1 MIISLLEQGT
11 KIHIKFVVYKLNLEL
26 IRENQIKNPG
36 IVVCKTP
43 KFRGIVCREKLL
55 LFPTHNVQNRLIGL
69 FHTGG
74 TDDSDIA
81 DRFFNI
87 FFNNTVIVSF
97 DSFHG

>member
-1 MIISLLEQGT
+1 MREEMKEYG
-11 KIHIKFVVYKLNLEL
+11 KFVVYKLNLEL

-43 KFRGIVCREKLL
+43 KFREIVCREKLL